1 VTPVVDLLAR
11 GIVVGL
17 GTDGCA
23 GNNDLDLFREM
34 GTAAR
39 LHKVHRLDPTLLEA
53 HSVLEM
59 ATLQAAEVLGLEKE
73 IGSLEVG
80 KQADLILINLKQPH
94 LTPLY
99 HPFSHLVYA
108 ASGAD
113 VDTVF
118 VAGQMVM
125 RQRKLLTLD
134 WEEIRERVIA
144 ISREIRMLSLG
155 TAGVGARSAE

>member
-1 VTPVVDLLAR
+1 MTWISSGKWVPPPGCTRSIASTPPS
-11 GIVVGL
+11 L
-17 GTDGCA
+17 G
-23 GNNDLDLFREM
+23 
-34 GTAAR
+34 
-39 LHKVHRLDPTLLEA
+39 A

-59 ATLQAAEVLGLEKE
+59 ATLKAAEVLGLEKE

-80 KQADLILINLKQPH
+80 KQADLILIDLNQPH

-118 VAGQMVM
+118 IAGQMIM
-125 RQRKLLTLD
+125 RQRRLLTLD
-134 WEEIRERVIA
+134 WEEIRERVAA
-144 ISREIRMLSLG
+144 ISREIRPAPG
-155 TAGVGARSAE
+155 RGQR